1 MYFFYIDES
10 GTRDPSLEGKR
21 KDGSSFAK
29 DHLYV
34 LTALSLFE
42 RRWKAFDHE
51 IAAHKQYLLRRLR
64 RDHGVELTLGDCE
77 VKSTSLRLKKTPET
91 KGYSDFVHKLTD
103 SEKTD
108 LSNLFYSQVEKH
120 HMRVF
125 AVIIDK
131 RKLHDH
137 VTAETLHKK
146 AYELLLE
153 RVEQFLY
160 EFHRNHNGLIVMDDT
175 QRQLNHAVAM
185 KHAFFQRQGNANLRF
200 KHIVE
205 YPFFTDSSLS
215 SGIQLADLCAYNIYR
230 AFRSEDFSYPYFQ
243 RLLPFIYRSRRT
255 SPDKLDG
262 LKVFPE
268 DSALVPFSRNG
279 CRQYLEAVA
288 SKKPADAGG
297 PNKFEK

>member
-10 GTRDPSLEGKR
+10 GTRDPGLEGKR

-34 LTALSLFE
+34 LTAISLFE

-51 IAAHKQYLLRRLR
+51 IAAHKQQLLRRLR
-64 RDHGVELTLGDCE
+64 RDLGLELTLGDCE
-77 VKSTSLRLKKTPET
+77 VKSTSLRLKKSPHE
-91 KGYSDFVHKLTD
+91 KGYSQFVHNLTD
-103 SEKTD
+103 PGKTA
-108 LSNLFYSQVEKH
+108 LSNVYYSQIEKH

-125 AVIIDK
+125 AVVIDK

-153 RVEQFLY
+153 RIEQFLH
-160 EFHRNHNGLIVMDDT
+160 EFHSNHNGLIVMDDT
-175 QRQLNHAVAM
+175 QKQLNHAIAM
-185 KHAFFQRQGNANLRF
+185 KHAFFQREGNANLRF

-230 AFRSEDFSYPYFQ
+230 AFRAEDFSYPYFKG
-243 RLLPFIYRSRRT
+243 LLPFIYRSQRT
-255 SPDKLDG
+255 SPEKLDG
-262 LKVFPE
+262 LKVFPD
-268 DSALVPFSRNG
+268 DSALVGFSRDG
-279 CRQYLEAVA
+279 CRHHLELTAL
-288 SKKPADAGG
+288 KKPVDSDGLHK
-297 PNKFEK
+297 N